1 MREEEKHLKHYLILV
16 LGIVIFMLFIAYFKY
31 YNNVQILLSAGLS
44 AFYCLWGIIHHAVE
58 GRLSRLIFLEYIL
71 IGFLVFL
78 LLFTAL
84 SI

>member
-1 MREEEKHLKHYLILV
+1 MLAEEKHLKHYLILIV
-16 LGIVIFMLFIAYFKY
+16 GILFFVISIIYFKY
-31 YNNVQILLSAGLS
+31 NKDMQMVLAGALS
-44 AFYCLWGIIHHAVE
+44 AFYCVWGIIHHAVE

-71 IGFLVFL
+71 VGLLVFL